1 MKSNSKVADLAGPGI
16 STYEEVEKILPNDYS
31 PLQTPMERMKAL
43 YMIKDY
49 IEKGLADALNLQLVQ
64 VPLIVSKDS
73 GVNDMLDRDGSRTP
87 IEFPAGLGLDKRI
100 EAQVVQ
106 AATKWKRLALKQF
119 DC

>member
-49 IEKGLADALNLQLVQ
+49 IEKGLAEALNLQLVQ
-64 VPLIVSKDS
+64 VPLIVSKES
-73 GVNDMLDRDGSRTP
+73 GINDMLDRDGSRTP
-87 IEFPAGLGLDKRI
+87 IEFPAGLGLKKRI

-106 AATKWKRLALKQF
+106 AATKSFLLLHRY
-119 DC
+119 